1 MGVFRHQTGQHAPE
15 RERERE
21 RKRGRNQSSVVVVMV
36 KMVHNGR
43 TGAMVVIAQR
53 K

>member
-21 RKRGRNQSSVVVVMV
+21 RGRNPSSVVVVMV

-43 TGAMVVIAQR
+43 TGAMAVIAQR